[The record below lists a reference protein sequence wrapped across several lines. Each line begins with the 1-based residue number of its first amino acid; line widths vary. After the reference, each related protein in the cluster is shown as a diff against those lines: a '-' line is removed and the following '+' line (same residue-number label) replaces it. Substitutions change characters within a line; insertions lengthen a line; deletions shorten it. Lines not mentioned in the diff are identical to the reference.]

1 MKDRLTRV
9 ILIRHAD
16 PAEDARGRCYGRT
29 DIDLSPRGERRAR
42 HLANMLRRMPVDA
55 VYTSPS
61 RRAVDTARL
70 LAAAHDLTPIELDD
84 LRELDFGVCEGRTYD
99 EIAAEEP
106 ELFRTWML
114 TPTKVRFPGG
124 ESYAQ
129 LRRRAL
135 AVSDELRRCHPAG
148 TFAVVSHGGVIRAVL
163 ADALQMPD
171 EAIFHLDV
179 RYGGVSMIE
188 WSGGTPIVRLVNA
201 PPVAVGSRRRG
212 FFPTPDPALG

>member
-1 MKDRLTRV
+1 MRERLTRA
-9 ILIRHAD
+9 ILIRHTD
-16 PAEDARGRCYGRT
+16 PVDEARARCYGTT
-29 DIDLSPRGERRAR
+29 DVGLSPRGERRAR
-42 HLANMLRRMPVDA
+42 HLAGMLRRMPIDA

-61 RRAVDTARL
+61 RRAVDTARP
-70 LAAAHDLTPIELDD
+70 LAAPHDLTPVELDD
-84 LRELDFGVCEGRTYD
+84 LRELDFGACEGRTYD

-106 ELFRTWML
+106 EFFRTWML
-114 TPTKVRFPGG
+114 TPTEVRFPGG

-135 AVSDELRRCHPAG
+135 AASAELRRRHPAG
-148 TFAVVSHGGVIRAVL
+148 TFAVVSHGGVVRAIL
-163 ADALQMPD
+163 ADALAMPD
-171 EAIFHLDV
+171 EAIFRLDV

-188 WSGGTPIVRLVNA
+188 WSGTTPIVRLVNA